1 MEQFMSL
8 FNQIGPWAIVLVCL
22 AVLARFTNE
31 QIKEARIERREEE
44 EQHTNEVTTLSQ
56 AITSQSEKFAEALNN
71 NTQAI
76 IKLAALIERN
86 EKP

>member
-1 MEQFMSL
+1 MEQFMTL
-8 FNQIGPWAIVLVCL
+8 FNQIGPWAVVIMCL
-22 AVLARFTNE
+22 AVLAWFTNE

-44 EQHTNEVTTLSQ
+44 VQHTNEVTTLSQ

-76 IKLAALIERN
+76 IKLASLIERN